1 MSDTIQEANEIHA
14 EAFAEMVQHSD
25 PPVVNTPLSPML
37 PYDLLA
43 DRHAAL
49 DGSKIRCTRC
59 VWLRLTSQA
68 HRRLEAD
75 IPHRHR

>member
-1 MSDTIQEANEIHA
+1 MSDTIAEANEIHS
-14 EAFAEMVQHSD
+14 EAWAEMVAHSD

-49 DGSKIRCTRC
+49 DGSKIKR
-59 VWLRLTSQA
+59 VAAPLL
-68 HRRLEAD
+68 L
-75 IPHRHR
+75 